1 MKNNIVI
8 TGVLGYIGFNLLVT
22 LLRLGYNVVGVDR
35 NAENGQVK
43 RYFDTT
49 GFQCCGKFSFFK
61 ADLARDHDRC
71 GRKKN
76 GI

>member
-49 GFQCCGKFSFFK
+49 GFQCCGISDQGIHPDPDRYGTDRKRS
-61 ADLARDHDRC
+61 ARQ
-71 GRKKN
+71 
-76 GI
+76 